1 MLGLIGADVVS
12 MQEGHT
18 VIAGVLLGLLADLVF
33 EAAADRGRTY
43 EATLDRYL
51 TSRGFPSQR
60 HPANNLRTR

>member
-18 VIAGVLLGLLADLVF
+18 MIAQVLLGLLADLVF
-33 EAAADRGRTY
+33 EAASVRGRTY

-51 TSRGFPSQR
+51 ARRGFPSGR
-60 HPANNLRTR
+60 RPATNLRTR